1 MYDEHEYWQ
10 NNYDNQLPMEPP
22 LIPQTQLIQ
31 VIPSIPPPVRKRKKF
46 NRTGFAAILIVF
58 CMLGSAVS
66 GFAGTYF
73 ANSMNGEPS
82 YEAGKT
88 PEISDDQTPAITT
101 DPTLAMSTDPPS
113 SIQPAV
119 SKPESNSANAEKM
132 SVEDVVTSV
141 KHAVVEIQ
149 TERLSNSRFMSEFVS
164 TGAGS
169 GVIISEDGYIITN
182 EHVISGAQVIKV
194 RLSNEQ
200 EYVARLVGSDK
211 KTDLA
216 VLKIE
221 ADGLQTATMGL
232 SSSLQVGQTAIAIGN
247 PLGELGGTV
256 TAGIISALDR
266 EITIDGEVMSL
277 LQTDAAVNPG
287 NSGGGLFDLYGNLVG
302 IVNAKSSGS
311 EIEGLGF
318 AIPIDTATIVIEQ
331 LMKYGYVRGRI
342 DTGFILVDIQ
352 DPFTARSY
360 NVNHL
365 GLYISDSANNEFRR
379 GDRITAVDGLQIN
392 SFAEWKQKMN
402 NYSVGDIIK
411 ITVVRGDSSLT
422 LSLTLGELK
431 T

>member
-1 MYDEHEYWQ
+1 MYNEHEYRQ
-10 NNYDNQLPMEPP
+10 SYNENQHPSASPLTPQILQTQIFPP
-22 LIPQTQLIQ
+22 L
-31 VIPSIPPPVRKRKKF
+31 PPRVRKKRKI
-46 NRTGFAAILIVF
+46 NRAGFAAILIVF
-58 CMLGSAVS
+58 CMIGSAIS

-73 ANSMNGEPS
+73 AHSLTEKSS
-82 YEAGKT
+82 YEAGKALAT
-88 PEISDDQTPAITT
+88 SSGQTPAINT
-101 DPTLAMSTDPPS
+101 DPTIANSTDPS
-113 SIQPAV
+113 HAV
-119 SKPESNSANAEKM
+119 QQAASKPGINDTAAERM

-149 TERLSNSRFMSEFVS
+149 TERVLNSRFMSEFVS

-182 EHVISGAQVIKV
+182 DHVISGAQTIKV

-200 EYVARLVGSDK
+200 EFVARLVGSDR

-221 ADGLQTATMGL
+221 ADGLQPATMGH
-232 SSSLQVGQTAIAIGN
+232 SSSLQVGQAAIAIGN

-266 EITIDGEVMSL
+266 EITIDGETMSL

-287 NSGGGLFDLYGNLVG
+287 NSGGGLFDLYGKLVG

-318 AIPIDTATIVIEQ
+318 AIPMDTARIVVEQ
-331 LMKYGYVRGRI
+331 LIEYGYVRGRI

-352 DPFTARSY
+352 DPFTAMSY

-365 GLYISDSANNEFRR
+365 GLYISDSVSTAFRR
-379 GDRITAVDGLQIN
+379 GDRITAVDGLPI
-392 SFAEWKQKMN
+392 SGFAEWKLKIN
-402 NYSVGDIIK
+402 TYSVGDAVN
-411 ITVVRGDSSLT
+411 ITVIRGDSSLT
-422 LSLTLGELK
+422 LSLTLAEL
-431 T
+431 TR